1 MEMFA
6 DVSEEEEGQCAYHSL
21 GVHVSLCDVCS
32 GDEADEAQLLAAA
45 LKEDEEPEDNSVT
58 AI

>member
-1 MEMFA
+1 MQA
-6 DVSEEEEGQCAYHSL
+6 VWSVSEC
-21 GVHVSLCDVCS
+21 VVCVCMRA
-32 GDEADEAQLLAAA
+32 GDDADDAELLAAA

>member
-1 MEMFA
+1 MFLKMKK
-6 DVSEEEEGQCAYHSL
+6 VICTQQLSTGCL
-21 GVHVSLCDVCS
+21 LCDVYL

>member
-1 MEMFA
+1 M
-6 DVSEEEEGQCAYHSL
+6 
-21 GVHVSLCDVCS
+21 HVSLCDVCS